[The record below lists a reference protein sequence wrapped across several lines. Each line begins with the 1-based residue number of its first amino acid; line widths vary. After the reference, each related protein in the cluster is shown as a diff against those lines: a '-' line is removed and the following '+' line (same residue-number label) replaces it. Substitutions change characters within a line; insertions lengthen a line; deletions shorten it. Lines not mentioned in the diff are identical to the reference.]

1 MAHKTH
7 DIVAKVG
14 EYTDRQGNTKAR
26 YENVG
31 ALMQGDNGPFIMMKR
46 TFNLA
51 GLPQD
56 GRDNA
61 LLSCFE
67 PRDDQQGGN
76 RGQQSGNARQASYDA
91 QRPSGA
97 PAGGASSGN
106 HLPGYDD
113 EVPFAPCV
121 LL

>member
-46 TFNLA
+46 TFNIA

-67 PRDDQQGGN
+67 PRDDQQQGN
-76 RGQQSGNARQASYDA
+76 RQHSARQASYDA
-91 QRPSGA
+91 QRPSGGY
-97 PAGGASSGN
+97 GGSAVDAD
-106 HLPGYDD
+106 LDD
-113 EVPFAPCV
+113 SIPF
-121 LL
+121 

>member
-14 EYTDRQGNTKAR
+14 EYTDRQGQTKAR

-46 TFNLA
+46 TFNIA

-76 RGQQSGNARQASYDA
+76 NGNRQQSTRQSSYDA

-97 PAGGASSGN
+97 PAGGADF
-106 HLPGYDD
+106 DD
-113 EVPFAPCV
+113 SEIPF
-121 LL
+121 

>member
-46 TFNLA
+46 TFNPA

-67 PRDDQQGGN
+67 PRDDQQQGT
-76 RGQQSGNARQASYDA
+76 RQQTARQSSYDA
-91 QRPSGA
+91 QRPSG
-97 PAGGASSGN
+97 GGR
-106 HLPGYDD
+106 GYSDGID
-113 EVPFAPCV
+113 ESEVPF
-121 LL
+121 

>member
-67 PRDDQQGGN
+67 PRDDQQGSNNGT
-76 RGQQSGNARQASYDA
+76 RQQSARQASYDA

-97 PAGGASSGN
+97 PAGGADF
-106 HLPGYDD
+106 DD
-113 EVPFAPCV
+113 SIPFAACK
-121 LL
+121 LI

>member
-46 TFNLA
+46 TFNPA

-76 RGQQSGNARQASYDA
+76 NGNRQQSARQSSYDA
-91 QRPSGA
+91 QRPSG
-97 PAGGASSGN
+97 GGR
-106 HLPGYDD
+106 GYSDGID
-113 EVPFAPCV
+113 ESEVPF
-121 LL
+121 

>member
-46 TFNLA
+46 TFNIA
-51 GLPQD
+51 GLPND

-67 PRDDQQGGN
+67 PRDDQQQGT
-76 RGQQSGNARQASYDA
+76 RQQSARQSSYYA
-91 QRPSGA
+91 QRPSG
-97 PAGGASSGN
+97 GGR
-106 HLPGYDD
+106 GYSDGID
-113 EVPFAPCV
+113 ESEVPF
-121 LL
+121 

>member
-46 TFNLA
+46 TFNIA
-51 GLPQD
+51 GLPHD
-56 GRDNA
+56 GRDHA
-61 LLSCFE
+61 LLACFE
-67 PRDDQQGGN
+67 PRDDQQQGN
-76 RGQQSGNARQASYDA
+76 RQQPARHASYDA
-91 QRPSGA
+91 QRPQSG
-97 PAGGASSGN
+97 GR
-106 HLPGYDD
+106 GYSDGID
-113 EVPFAPCV
+113 EGEIPF
-121 LL
+121 

>member
-46 TFNLA
+46 TFNIA
-51 GLPQD
+51 GLPND

-67 PRDDQQGGN
+67 PRDDQQQGN
-76 RGQQSGNARQASYDA
+76 RQQSARQASYDA

-97 PAGGASSGN
+97 AAGGAF
-106 HLPGYDD
+106 DD
-113 EVPFAPCV
+113 GDSIPFAPEGR
-121 LL
+121 L

>member
-46 TFNLA
+46 TFNIA
-51 GLPQD
+51 GLPND

-67 PRDDQQGGN
+67 PRDDQQP
-76 RGQQSGNARQASYDA
+76 RQQSARQASYDA
-91 QRPSGA
+91 QRPSG
-97 PAGGASSGN
+97 GR
-106 HLPGYDD
+106 GYSDGID
-113 EVPFAPCV
+113 ESEVPF
-121 LL
+121 

>member
-67 PRDDQQGGN
+67 PRDDQQQGN
-76 RGQQSGNARQASYDA
+76 RQQSARQSSYDA
-91 QRPSGA
+91 QRPSG
-97 PAGGASSGN
+97 GR
-106 HLPGYDD
+106 GYSDGID
-113 EVPFAPCV
+113 ESEVPF
-121 LL
+121 

>member
-31 ALMQGDNGPFIMMKR
+31 ALMQGDKGPFIMLKR
-46 TFNLA
+46 TFNPA
-51 GLPQD
+51 GIPHD

-67 PRDDQQGGN
+67 PRQDGQQGGQ
-76 RGQQSGNARQASYDA
+76 RQMSDAHRAGYNAQA
-91 QRPSGA
+91 P
-97 PAGGASSGN
+97 GGD
-106 HLPGYDD
+106 LDD
-113 EVPFAPCV
+113 SIPF
-121 LL
+121 

>member
-67 PRDDQQGGN
+67 PRDDQQGNNNGT
-76 RGQQSGNARQASYDA
+76 RQQSARQASYDA

-97 PAGGASSGN
+97 PAGGA
-106 HLPGYDD
+106 DFTD
-113 EVPFAPCV
+113 EIPFN
-121 LL
+121 LEWRI

>member
-46 TFNLA
+46 TFNPA

-67 PRDDQQGGN
+67 PRDDQQQGN
-76 RGQQSGNARQASYDA
+76 RQQSARQSSYDA

-97 PAGGASSGN
+97 PAGGAF
-106 HLPGYDD
+106 DD
-113 EVPFAPCV
+113 EVPFAPEV
-121 LL
+121 RI

>member
-67 PRDDQQGGN
+67 PRDGGQRQGG
-76 RGQQSGNARQASYDA
+76 RTDARQASYDA
-91 QRPSGA
+91 QRPQSG
-97 PAGGASSGN
+97 GR
-106 HLPGYDD
+106 GYSDGID
-113 EVPFAPCV
+113 ESEVPF
-121 LL
+121 

>member
-67 PRDDQQGGN
+67 PRDDQQQGN
-76 RGQQSGNARQASYDA
+76 RQQSARQASYDA
-91 QRPSGA
+91 QRPQSGGY
-97 PAGGASSGN
+97 GGSAN
-106 HLPGYDD
+106 LD
-113 EVPFAPCV
+113 ESEIPFN
-121 LL
+121 LEWRL

>member
-67 PRDDQQGGN
+67 PRDDQQQGN
-76 RGQQSGNARQASYDA
+76 RQQSARQASYDA
-91 QRPSGA
+91 QRPSG
-97 PAGGASSGN
+97 GR
-106 HLPGYDD
+106 GYSDGID
-113 EVPFAPCV
+113 ESEVPF
-121 LL
+121 

>member
-76 RGQQSGNARQASYDA
+76 NGNRQQSARQASYDA
-91 QRPSGA
+91 QRPSG
-97 PAGGASSGN
+97 GGR
-106 HLPGYDD
+106 GYSDGID
-113 EVPFAPCV
+113 ESEVPF
-121 LL
+121 

>member
-14 EYTDRQGNTKAR
+14 EYTDRQGQTKAR

-31 ALMQGDNGPFIMMKR
+31 ALMQGDNGPFIMLKR
-46 TFNLA
+46 TFNIA
-51 GLPQD
+51 GLPND

-67 PRDDQQGGN
+67 PRDDNAQGN
-76 RGQQSGNARQASYDA
+76 RQQSARQSSYDA

-97 PAGGASSGN
+97 PAGGAF
-106 HLPGYDD
+106 DD
-113 EVPFAPCV
+113 WDPIPFAPEV
-121 LL
+121 RI

>member
-14 EYTDRQGNTKAR
+14 EYTDRQGQTKAR

-31 ALMQGDNGPFIMMKR
+31 ALMQGDNGPFIMLKR
-46 TFNLA
+46 TFNIA
-51 GLPQD
+51 GLPND

-67 PRDDQQGGN
+67 PRDDNAQGGQ
-76 RGQQSGNARQASYDA
+76 RQGNQRQ
-91 QRPSGA
+91 SGA
-97 PAGGASSGN
+97 PAGGAPTYSRD
-106 HLPGYDD
+106 LPD
-113 EVPFAPCV
+113 ESDIPFAPCV

>member
-46 TFNLA
+46 TFNPA

-67 PRDDQQGGN
+67 PRDDQQQGN
-76 RGQQSGNARQASYDA
+76 RQQSARQSSYDA
-91 QRPSGA
+91 QRPSG
-97 PAGGASSGN
+97 GGR
-106 HLPGYDD
+106 GYSDGID
-113 EVPFAPCV
+113 ESEVPF
-121 LL
+121 

>member
-67 PRDDQQGGN
+67 PRDDQQQGT
-76 RGQQSGNARQASYDA
+76 RQQSARQSSYDA
-91 QRPSGA
+91 QRPSG
-97 PAGGASSGN
+97 GGR
-106 HLPGYDD
+106 GYSDGID
-113 EVPFAPCV
+113 ESEVPF
-121 LL
+121 

>member
-14 EYTDRQGNTKAR
+14 EYTDRQGTTKAR

-46 TFNLA
+46 TFNIA
-51 GLPQD
+51 GLPND

-67 PRDDQQGGN
+67 PRDDQQQGT
-76 RGQQSGNARQASYDA
+76 RQQSARQSSYDA
-91 QRPSGA
+91 QRPSGQSR
-97 PAGGASSGN
+97 PAAD
-106 HLPGYDD
+106 YDD
-113 EVPFAPCV
+113 EIPF
-121 LL
+121 

>member
-31 ALMQGDNGPFIMMKR
+31 ALMQSDNGPFIMMKR

-67 PRDDQQGGN
+67 PRDDQQQGT
-76 RGQQSGNARQASYDA
+76 RQQSARQASYDA
-91 QRPSGA
+91 QKPQGGA
-97 PAGGASSGN
+97 QAGGAAQTPDFS
-106 HLPGYDD
+106 D
-113 EVPFAPCV
+113 EVPF
-121 LL
+121 